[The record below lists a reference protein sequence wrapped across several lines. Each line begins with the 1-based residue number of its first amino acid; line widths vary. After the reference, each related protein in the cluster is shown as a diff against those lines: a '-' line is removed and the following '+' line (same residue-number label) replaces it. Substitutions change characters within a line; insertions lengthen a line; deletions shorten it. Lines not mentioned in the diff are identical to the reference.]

1 MHKIILNLNI
11 FISIAIAILYPFFFN
26 KLSSLIIKDDKVKKK
41 HEVLK
46 YINVK
51 TGKKYNYLPT
61 GGFILDNKQ
70 EEYNANDY
78 QITDEYTENEERLAN
93 INTKRFYILLT
104 SGVVSVIIGT
114 LLTNQV
120 ASLGISFGGI
130 IVILYAT
137 YLYWYNINEYMKLG
151 LTGVSIIA
159 LIVTA
164 YKFGG
169 SLLLTR
175 K

>member
-1 MHKIILNLNI
+1 MHKTMLNLNI

-26 KLSSLIIKDDKVKKK
+26 KLSSLVIKDDKVKKK
-41 HEVLK
+41 HEVMK

-51 TGKKYNYLPT
+51 TGKKYSYLPI
-61 GGFILDNKQ
+61 GGLDVTKDGYDQ
-70 EEYNANDY
+70 NDY
-78 QITDEYTENEERLAN
+78 QITDEYNENEERLAN
-93 INTKRFYILLT
+93 MNTKRFYILLT
-104 SGVVSVIIGT
+104 SGVVSVIVGA

-137 YLYWYNINEYMKLG
+137 YLYWSNINEYMKLG
-151 LTGVSIIA
+151 LTGVSIVA

-164 YKFGG
+164 YKFNS
-169 SLLLTR
+169 SLLLA
-175 K
+175 KKNI